1 MSTTLELDQKML
13 IEHNDHLHK
22 FSLRQILQQSFAIA
36 YGMNV
41 INSQSNDEMHLMT
54 AVAFYF

>member
-1 MSTTLELDQKML
+1 MSTILELNQKML
-13 IEHNDHLHK
+13 IEHNVHLHK
-22 FSLRQILQQSFAIA
+22 FLLRQLLLQSFEIT

>member
-1 MSTTLELDQKML
+1 MNAILDLNQKIL
-13 IEHNDHLHK
+13 TEHNAHYYK
-22 FSLRQILQQSFAIA
+22 FSLRQIFAQSFVIA

-41 INSQSNDEMHLMT
+41 ITSQSNDEMHLMT

>member
-1 MSTTLELDQKML
+1 MNTTLDLNQKML
-13 IEHNDHLHK
+13 TERNAHYHE
-22 FSLRQILQQSFAIA
+22 FSLRRILVQNFVIA

-41 INSQSNDEMHLMT
+41 ITSQSNDEMHLMT

>member
-1 MSTTLELDQKML
+1 MNAILDLNQKIL
-13 IEHNDHLHK
+13 TEHNAHYYK
-22 FSLRQILQQSFAIA
+22 FSLQQIFVQSFVIA

-41 INSQSNDEMHLMT
+41 ITSQSNDEMHLMT

>member
-1 MSTTLELDQKML
+1 MSTIFDLNQKMP
-13 IEHNDHLHK
+13 IEHDAHLHK

-41 INSQSNDEMHLMT
+41 ITSQSNDEMHLMT